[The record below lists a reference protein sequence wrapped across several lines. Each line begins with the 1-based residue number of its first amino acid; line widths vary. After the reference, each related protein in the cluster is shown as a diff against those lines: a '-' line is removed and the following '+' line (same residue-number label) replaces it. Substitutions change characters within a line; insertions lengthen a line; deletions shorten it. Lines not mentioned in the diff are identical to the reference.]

1 MRRIL
6 SAVVLVAVMVAVPV
20 SPAPSVG
27 AACSLC
33 AGGEYHPLTPARIY
47 DSRPPGINAG
57 VPGAKPIGPNTP
69 KFDLQLLGRGGVPAS
84 AADVLAVAINIT
96 IDAPTRSG
104 WLAVYPTGSPSSS
117 SVLNF
122 TAGQTVPNMAIVT
135 AGSGGMLTVEIW
147 GDAAGTANVL
157 VDVSGWFS
165 TSGYTAG
172 TPNDFADERGARLV
186 VVSPGRIVD
195 TRGGAAAAP
204 LGPDGRLRV
213 PFRGATVLGGG
224 IIVPSD
230 SSVVGALV
238 NVTAV
243 APTASTWV
251 SVLPTEPVGEPTTSN
266 LNVSAGRVQAGL
278 VMVPVGADGA
288 IHLYNRLGNT
298 NLIVDVMGYLQT
310 GAVEATRAGRVIPL
324 GAPFRAFDTRQAAFG
339 NVPLGPGQG
348 EDWSFAAFASSV
360 NIGGTAVGNQAAL
373 LGNLTNASLSRQY
386 PTVGVQ
392 SYLTLYPSDVATLPV
407 VSNLNSYESA
417 PVPNMVVAKYSSDG
431 QYRVRVFNA
440 TGYAHYLLDVS
451 AVVLAD

>member
-6 SAVVLVAVMVAVPV
+6 SAVVLVVVMVVVPV
-20 SPAPSVG
+20 SPAPSAA

-57 VPGAKPIGPNTP
+57 VPGSKAMGPSRPT
-69 KFDLQLLGRGGVPAS
+69 FDIQLLGLGGVPAS
-84 AADVLAVAINIT
+84 ATDVLAVTINIT
-96 IDAPTRSG
+96 IDAPTKAG
-104 WLAVYPTGSPSSS
+104 WLAVYPTGSPSFS

-122 TAGQTVPNMAIVT
+122 AAGQTVPNMAIVA
-135 AGSGGMLTVEIW
+135 AGSGGKLTIEIW
-147 GDAAGTANVL
+147 GTAAGTAEVI

-165 TSGYTAG
+165 TSSYNAG
-172 TPNDFADERGARLV
+172 TPDNITDERGARLV

-195 TRGGAAAAP
+195 TRVGSAP

-213 PFRGATVLGGG
+213 PFRGASVLGGG
-224 IIVPSD
+224 VIVPSD

-238 NVTAV
+238 NLTAV
-243 APTASTWV
+243 APTAGTWV
-251 SVLPTEPVGEPTTSN
+251 SVLPTDPVGSPTTSN

-288 IHLYNRLGNT
+288 IHLYNKFGST
-298 NLIVDVMGYLQT
+298 NLVVDVMGYLQT
-310 GAVEATRAGRVIPL
+310 GAAESTRAGRVIPL
-324 GAPFRAFDTRQAAFG
+324 GAPFRAFDTREAAFG

-360 NIGGTAVGNQAAL
+360 NIGGVAVGNQAAL

-386 PTVGVQ
+386 PTVAVQ
-392 SYLTLYPSDVATLPV
+392 SYLTVYPSDVAKLPV
-407 VSNLNSYESA
+407 VSNLNSYESV

-440 TGYAHYLLDVS
+440 AGYAHYLLDVS